1 MQKVTSLFKEAQRF
15 LIPLSKNTG
24 FKDLM
29 NILFNW
35 SVIFDSAIATYSHP
49 DSFRNTS
56 KGRALEVII
65 ENNVIGTELYYRK
78 KEMMSKINALLTKDK
93 INDIIFLVKSS
104 NSVIK
109 EKTETKYEK
118 TKSECEYTAL
128 IKDSDLRKSLD
139 GLYDAIKGK
148 NGKRV

>member
-1 MQKVTSLFKEAQRF
+1 MQKVTSLFKEAQKF

-35 SVIFDSAIATYSHP
+35 SVIFDNNIANYTYP
-49 DSFRNTS
+49 DSFRKTS
-56 KGRALEVII
+56 KGRVLEVTI
-65 ENNVIGTELYYRK
+65 ENNAIGTELYYRK
-78 KEMMSKINALLTKDK
+78 KEMISKINALLTKDK
-93 INDIIFLVKSS
+93 IDDIIFLVKSS
-104 NSVIK
+104 NSAIK
-109 EKTETKYEK
+109 EKIETKYE
-118 TKSECEYTAL
+118 TKSECKYTAL
-128 IKDSDLRKSLD
+128 IDNADLKKSLD

>member
-1 MQKVTSLFKEAQRF
+1 MQGFTSLFKEVQKF
-15 LIPLSKNTG
+15 LTPLSKNTG

-35 SVIFDSAIATYSHP
+35 SILFDSAIASYSRP
-49 DSFRNTS
+49 ESFRNTS
-56 KGRALEVII
+56 KGKALEVIV
-65 ENNVIGTELYYRK
+65 ENNVVGTELYYRK
-78 KEMMSKINALLTKDK
+78 KEMMSRINDLLTKDK

-104 NSVIK
+104 NSVIR
-109 EKTETKYEK
+109 EKTETKHAK

-128 IKDSDLRKSLD
+128 INNTDLRKSLD

-148 NGKRV
+148 NDKRV